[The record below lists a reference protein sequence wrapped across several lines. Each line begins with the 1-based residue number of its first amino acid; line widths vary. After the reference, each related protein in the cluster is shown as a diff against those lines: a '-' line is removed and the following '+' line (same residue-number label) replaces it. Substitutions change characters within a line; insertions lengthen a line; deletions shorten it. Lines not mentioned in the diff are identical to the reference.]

1 MFDKIKKILWASN
14 EFHTIGRI
22 LNSQGKGTSGNNQ
35 PGEFTKVNGS
45 LRAYLLEYIFRNVS
59 NKILY
64 IGRDEEELFALQEDI
79 QMLGLQEN
87 CALYSEGKMSTYG
100 ENAKAMGLMAEGKEY
115 AVLASEGKIREKIIS
130 RKKYADSI
138 IKLET
143 GNDFPFDE
151 LLNKLEDYGYD
162 KKYMVEMPGDFAVR
176 GGIVDIYPE
185 YFSSPVR
192 VEFFGD
198 TVESIR
204 EFDINSQR
212 SVNVLNIVS
221 FGRKFTGLQDDS
233 EIPAFQLNGIQ
244 GNDTLL
250 NYADDDTI
258 IITEDGVDIE
268 DLLKIKTKFFVISQ
282 FGAEGQS
289 PGHSSSE
296 PSAGQSPRGESA
308 TSGLSIVNFS
318 SKPQPDYRGN
328 INKLIENLSK
338 QIQDG
343 FEVFITCS
351 DKYQAERLKTLFEE
365 TGDDEKQSSG
375 YLNKIHFLDDS
386 LHGGFIFSGGKI
398 AVFTEHQIFGR
409 YFKQYKK
416 KKKRYRSISI
426 DELKQ
431 MKIGDYIVHRDFG
444 IGIFAGIVTQPIKS
458 SGGMQ
463 DFIKILY
470 AKNDVMYLS
479 LNYINLISK
488 YSATEGY
495 TPKLTRIGGG
505 EWEAIKSKTKKRVQ
519 DIAKEL
525 ILLYAQRKSIEGIA
539 YAPDTHWEREL
550 EASFM
555 YEDTPDQAQATI
567 DVKNDMQNK
576 SPMDRLVCGDVGFG
590 KTEVAIRAAFKAV
603 LGGRQVA
610 MLVPTTI
617 LAIQH
622 FNTFRDRLAPFAVEI
637 GCITRFNSKKEQM
650 ETLKKLTDGKIDV
663 LIGTHRLLSKDVIF
677 KNLGLLVIDEEH
689 RFGVKHKE
697 KLREI
702 KPNVDTITLTAT
714 PIPRTLNFSMLG
726 ARDLSVINT
735 PPKNRKPIFTEI
747 IKLNW
752 NLIASLINKEISRGG
767 QVYFVNDKVS
777 TIYKIAEKLK
787 SILPLAKIAVAH
799 GQMDKDG
806 REEELTKLTMRH
818 SKLEEVIIDFIE
830 KKIDVL
836 VCTKIIESGLDIP
849 NVNTIIINNANMF
862 GLAELYQL
870 RGRVGRSE
878 KQAFAYFVSPPVG
891 TLTKSALMRL
901 EAMEEYTELG
911 SGFNLSMRDM
921 EIRGVGNLLGRE
933 QSGFVQQV
941 GFELY
946 LDIINEAVAELSDVE
961 IGHSH
966 RGESL
971 TSEMSYKSSEMSSEA
986 GQSSRLSGQS
996 EGLPD
1001 SERLDADKPS
1011 DSSVPLWK
1019 GQGEAIDRL
1028 SREISLG
1035 ERLRKSGFVFEN
1047 DYNAYIPKIYIE
1059 DDNERLNIYKELYS
1073 IVEEKEIEEMRT
1085 SITDRFGKLPEE
1097 MEKLFELVKIRGSAI
1112 KLGLEKISLYDNEL
1126 TMYFPYDTNHPVYK
1140 SDFYINLIDNMSR
1153 DNSRRYDILPD
1164 KQRLVVKISN
1174 WTGSAHPMNS
1184 FS

>member
-1 MFDKIKKILWASN
+1 MFDKIKKFLWASE
-14 EFHTIGRI
+14 EFHTTGRI
-22 LNSQGKGTSGNNQ
+22 LNSQGKGTSGNYQ
-35 PGEFTKVNGS
+35 SGEFTKVNGS

-64 IGRDEEELFALQEDI
+64 IGRDEEELLMLQEDI
-79 QMLGLQEN
+79 QMLGLLEN
-87 CALYSEGKMSTYG
+87 SALYSEGKIGTYG
-100 ENAKAMGLMAEGKEY
+100 ENTKAMGLMADGQEY
-115 AVLASEGKIREKIIS
+115 MVLATEEKITEKIIS
-130 RKKYADSI
+130 KKKYSDSI
-138 IKLET
+138 IKLEA
-143 GNDFPFDE
+143 GIDFPFDE
-151 LLNKLEDYGYD
+151 LLHKLEDYGYN
-162 KKYMVEMPGDFAVR
+162 KKYLVEMPGDFAVR

-212 SVNVLNIVS
+212 SVNVLNNVS
-221 FGRKFTGLQDDS
+221 FGRQFTGMKNDSDNPEIFLS
-233 EIPAFQLNGIQ
+233 EIEET
-244 GNDTLL
+244 DTLL
-250 NYADDDTI
+250 NYADENTI
-258 IITEDGVDIE
+258 IIAEDGVDTE
-268 DLLKIKTKFFVISQ
+268 DLIRTEKNYYIISR
-282 FGAEGQS
+282 FGEVGQPPESPVGQS
-289 PGHSSSE
+289 TGLSE
-296 PSAGQSPRGESA
+296 QSFRDEYS
-308 TSGLSIVNFS
+308 TSGISLINFN
-318 SKPQPDYRGN
+318 SKPQPDFRGN
-328 INKLIENLSK
+328 IKKLIENLSK
-338 QIQDG
+338 HTENG
-343 FEVFITCS
+343 YEVFITCS
-351 DKYQAERLKTLFEE
+351 DKYQSERLKKLLEE
-365 TGDDEKQSSG
+365 TGEDEEISSG
-375 YLNKIHFLDDS
+375 FLNEIHFLEDS
-386 LHGGFIFSGGKI
+386 LHGGFTFPGGKI

-431 MKIGDYIVHRDFG
+431 MKIGDYVVHRDFG

-458 SGGMQ
+458 SGGIQ

-525 ILLYAQRKSIEGIA
+525 ILLYAQRKSMEGIA
-539 YAPDTHWEREL
+539 FAPDTHWEREL
-550 EASFM
+550 EAGFM
-555 YEDTPDQAQATI
+555 YEDTPDQAQASL
-567 DVKNDMQNK
+567 DVKKDMQSK

-590 KTEVAIRAAFKAV
+590 KTEVAVRAAFKAV

-622 FNTFRDRLAPFAVEI
+622 FNTFRDRLSPFAVEI
-637 GCITRFNSKKEQM
+637 GCITRFNTKKEQT
-650 ETLKKLTDGKIDV
+650 EVLQKLADGKIDV

-697 KLREI
+697 KLRAI

-752 NLIASLINKEISRGG
+752 DLIASLINKEISRGG

-787 SILPLAKIAVAH
+787 SLLPLAKIAVAH

-806 REEELTKLTMRH
+806 REEELAKITFRH
-818 SKLEEVIIDFIE
+818 SKLEKVIIDFIE

-849 NVNTIIINNANMF
+849 NVNTIIVNNANMF

-878 KQAFAYFVSPPVG
+878 KQAYAYFISPPVG

-946 LDIINEAVAELSDVE
+946 LDIINEAVAELSDISSRIAQAE
-961 IGHSH
+961 ETSGHSDIH
-966 RGESL
+966 LWREQGEV
-971 TSEMSYKSSEMSSEA
+971 TPE
-986 GQSSRLSGQS
+986 QSNVLLQS
-996 EGLPD
+996 
-1001 SERLDADKPS
+1001 
-1011 DSSVPLWK
+1011 
-1019 GQGEAIDRL
+1019 GQGESIDRL
-1028 SREISLG
+1028 AREVSLG
-1035 ERLRKSGFVFEN
+1035 ERLRKSGFIFEN
-1047 DYNAYIPKIYIE
+1047 DYNAFIPKTYIE

-1073 IVEEKEIEEMRT
+1073 IVEEKEVEEMRT
-1085 SITDRFGKLPEE
+1085 SITDRFGKLPVE
-1097 MEKLFELVKIRGSAI
+1097 MEKLFELIKIRGTAI
-1112 KLGLEKISLYDNEL
+1112 KLGLEKISLFDNEL
-1126 TMYFPYDTNHPVYK
+1126 TMFFPADTNHPVYK
-1140 SDFYINLIDNMSR
+1140 SNFYLDLIDKMSR

-1174 WTGSAHPMNS
+1174 RTGSAHSMNW
-1184 FS
+1184 FR